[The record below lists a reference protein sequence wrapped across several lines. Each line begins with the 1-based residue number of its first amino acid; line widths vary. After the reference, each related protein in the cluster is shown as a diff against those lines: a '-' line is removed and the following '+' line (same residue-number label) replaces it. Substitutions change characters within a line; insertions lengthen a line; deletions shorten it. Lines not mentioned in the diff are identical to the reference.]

1 MARMLRSIL
10 DAMVATAS
18 NDPEGEY
25 CRDEL
30 TECLESIGFQ
40 IIDIKKL
47 ERAVDKMEREIEQIR
62 EN

>member
-18 NDPEGEY
+18 NDPEQY

-40 IIDIKKL
+40 IIDIKNL
-47 ERAVDKMEREIEQIR
+47 EKAVEKMERELEKIR